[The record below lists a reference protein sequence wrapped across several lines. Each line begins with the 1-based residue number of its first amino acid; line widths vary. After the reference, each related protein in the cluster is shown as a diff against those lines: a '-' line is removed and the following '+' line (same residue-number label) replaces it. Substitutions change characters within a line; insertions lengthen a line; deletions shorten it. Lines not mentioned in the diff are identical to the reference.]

1 MNVLKRQIPQC
12 TKMKRKY
19 VKFVYDIGRISVTD
33 GGILEKNHF
42 EKNIISTT
50 QAPSKNVTQELRT
63 Q

>member
-1 MNVLKRQIPQC
+1 
-12 TKMKRKY
+12 MKRKY